1 MLKITTVADHA
12 ESFRVHLYGRFTGE
26 YVPEVEKALSGQRAD
41 TQKVVLDLA
50 DVTFVDREA
59 MKFLCNAKSESV
71 ALENLPS
78 YVRRWME
85 QEGRDDSTAH
95 PYSSE
100 K

>member
-1 MLKITTVADHA
+1 MLKITTVTDNA

-26 YVPEVEKALSGQRAD
+26 YVSEVEKALSGQRAD

-50 DVTFVDREA
+50 NVTFVDREA
-59 MKFLCNAKSESV
+59 MRFLCTAKSGNV
-71 ALENLPS
+71 AVENLPS
-78 YVRRWME
+78 YVQRWME
-85 QEGRDDSTAH
+85 QEGRGGATAH